1 VQTDLERDVTSR
13 KFVPL
18 KYMSDQ
24 EDQSARDHVWLSDL
38 YPSVIIN
45 VLNQNFRAAGYSD
58 QGHYREDL
66 LNDSTDF

>member
-1 VQTDLERDVTSR
+1 
-13 KFVPL
+13 
-18 KYMSDQ
+18 
-24 EDQSARDHVWLSDL
+24 
-38 YPSVIIN
+38 VIIN